1 MPLFMFFFFFFLLL
15 FLPSSSLPPSPLP
28 DRRNS
33 LSPFFLR
40 HSLTCLG
47 LCKVYVWKTIFDAWR
62 VVVDQGM
69 DNVAVGRAGNSCST
83 KIRAHE
89 YTPRECHRSLLR
101 GGGETQPC
109 ARACQSPQYIHLTHL
124 RYSKSLY
131 MPWLNT
137 DTVSGDSGGPSG
149 WGQERKHTTT
159 RISFLLAFQQYW
171 AMRLTPKTEEEKKA
185 NKLQNFNLL
194 ILIVL
199 LHTVALSLSKNLQ
212 LYFK

>member
-137 DTVSGDSGGPSG
+137 DTVSVLTRGVLQDEDK
-149 WGQERKHTTT
+149 QENTQLHALVFSLRSNNIELCDWPPKLKRK
-159 RISFLLAFQQYW
+159 
-171 AMRLTPKTEEEKKA
+171 KKPT
-185 NKLQNFNLL
+185 NYK
-194 ILIVL
+194 ILICW
-199 LHTVALSLSKNLQ
+199 
-212 LYFK
+212 F

>member
-1 MPLFMFFFFFFLLL
+1 MLFFFLQPAQMPLFMFFFFFFLLL

-89 YTPRECHRSLLR
+89 YTPKECHRSLLR
-101 GGGETQPC
+101 GGGRDS
-109 ARACQSPQYIHLTHL
+109 ALCQSLPISTIYT
-124 RYSKSLY
+124 
-131 MPWLNT
+131 LNT
-137 DTVSGDSGGPSG
+137 PQIQQIPLHAMAKHRHCQWWLGGSFRMRTSKKTHNDT
-149 WGQERKHTTT
+149 H
-159 RISFLLAFQQYW
+159 
-171 AMRLTPKTEEEKKA
+171 
-185 NKLQNFNLL
+185 
-194 ILIVL
+194 
-199 LHTVALSLSKNLQ
+199 
-212 LYFK
+212 

>member
-101 GGGETQPC
+101 GGGRDS
-109 ARACQSPQYIHLTHL
+109 ALWQSLPISTIYT
-124 RYSKSLY
+124 
-131 MPWLNT
+131 LNT
-137 DTVSGDSGGPSG
+137 PQIQQIPLHAMAKHRHCQWWLGGSFRMRTRKKTHNDT
-149 WGQERKHTTT
+149 H
-159 RISFLLAFQQYW
+159 
-171 AMRLTPKTEEEKKA
+171 
-185 NKLQNFNLL
+185 
-194 ILIVL
+194 
-199 LHTVALSLSKNLQ
+199 
-212 LYFK
+212 